1 MGNPTSTHTVVHS
14 RSLSTDRQ
22 KTQALGPAKV
32 NTGAAKNQ
40 KPKQEATARRGRSP
54 PDLTRQAPARKG
66 QAPRPAD
73 ASPVLA
79 QLGLVVTTKDSHS
92 FIHRCI
98 HECSSDSLPFV
109 PTTRLN
115 KKHRVPLG
123 RPGELSYASVHVAR
137 LCRLGDIRARRHEL
151 VDGHRG
157 SAQDAQPRH
166 GEGEP
171 LDKP

>member
-40 KPKQEATARRGRSP
+40 KPKQEDTARRGRSP

-123 RPGELSYASVHVAR
+123 RPGELFSLTRPSTWRGYAGSVIFAR
-137 LCRLGDIRARRHEL
+137 DATNLSMDIA
-151 VDGHRG
+151 D
-157 SAQDAQPRH
+157 
-166 GEGEP
+166 P
-171 LDKP
+171 LKTLSLDMEKVSH